1 MRHWR
6 LGEKMP
12 ITGVGWEFLVQ
23 RLGIHQSTLGTRT
36 YGTYQAY
43 RGGQPVDA
51 LSGNV
56 CESPGPGEND
66 FPASEENPRRIEQGR
81 YPLWTQF
88 GENYRTIGYTPSVD
102 PPGQTPMPG
111 VLLGSTGNRTAILI
125 HPGHPPTLYL
135 SSIGCLNLTSPVGPN
150 QAMDFLDSRS
160 RVIAVIGDLQSFAP
174 ASFVD
179 GNSKQITNA
188 WIVIDGEPMNVLPDQ
203 PSLTS

>member
-1 MRHWR
+1 MRHGGW
-6 LGEKMP
+6 GEKMP

-36 YGTYQAY
+36 YGTYQSY
-43 RGGQPVDA
+43 RGGQPIDG

-56 CESPGPGEND
+56 CESPGPGENH

-88 GENYRTIGYTPSVD
+88 GENYRTIGYTTSVD
-102 PPGQTPMPG
+102 TPGQTPMPG
-111 VLLGSTGNRTAILI
+111 VLLGSTDNRTAILI

-135 SSIGCLNLTSPVGPN
+135 SSIGCLNLTSPV
-150 QAMDFLDSRS
+150 QAAQEMDFLDSRS
-160 RVIAVIGDLQSFAP
+160 RVIAVIGQLQNFAP

-179 GNSKQITNA
+179 GNSMQIIDA
-188 WIVIDGEPMNVLPDQ
+188 WIVIEGQPMNVLPDQ